1 MFDAHATIER
11 AVQLF
16 KAINNRHARTLTFAA
31 AAQIAKRFYG
41 RVLFARNNHGYI
53 IYLYRQFAARYN
65 KLMLTKQTLGVYKLA
80 VAALVAVAVVVQ
92 FMHGIAVNPTFSTAN
107 FFSFFTIQS
116 NILGALVFG
125 LTGAWYLRGK
135 DANKI
140 LLLRGAATLYMSVTG
155 IVYVLLLS
163 GLEQSLQTPIPWV
176 NFTLHYLFPIIA
188 FADWLIDRPTRAI
201 RFKESLWWLAFPVM
215 YLAYSLIRGPLVNWY
230 PYPFLNP
237 ANGGYG
243 AVAITV
249 TTISLGALLLC
260 FGFALLSRTRAK
272 NLRKK

>member
-1 MFDAHATIER
+1 
-11 AVQLF
+11 
-16 KAINNRHARTLTFAA
+16 
-31 AAQIAKRFYG
+31 
-41 RVLFARNNHGYI
+41 
-53 IYLYRQFAARYN
+53 
-65 KLMLTKQTLGVYKLA
+65 MLTKQTLGVYKLA